1 MTSGGPAAVSEP
13 VPVAGQRLSLRFGQD
28 RDWIA
33 VMAILTA
40 LELGWW
46 AVAWLQG
53 IAPAPWI
60 AAYLGFAGVGLVAA
74 AIVRAMRH
82 GRPGAPW
89 HAVVAGTLL
98 VAIGA
103 SVFLPLKYAIPS
115 EIPFWLDRPLAI
127 AERSLLGADP
137 WLVLDR
143 WLGWATRPLDLLYG
157 CWLPVQLVVL
167 FLVIL
172 AAPSRAKSRAL
183 IAYSLAWFVL
193 GAVAAALL
201 SSVGPLFFDRVFGGE
216 LFGALRGT
224 LQGRG
229 AAVALAESD
238 RMWQALATG
247 RPGLV
252 AGISAM
258 PSIHVAI
265 SLWIVLVAR
274 TLRPGAAIAA
284 WVYFALVWLGSV
296 QLGWHYASDGLAGAL
311 GMAAMWW
318 LAGVIERR
326 ATTPA

>member
-1 MTSGGPAAVSEP
+1 VTGGGPAAVSEP
-13 VPVAGQRLSLRFGQD
+13 VPVAGLRLSRRFGQD

-40 LELGWW
+40 LELAWW
-46 AVAWLQG
+46 AIAWLQG

-60 AAYLGFAGVGLVAA
+60 AAYLLFASVGLVAA

-89 HAVVAGTLL
+89 PAIVAGTLL
-98 VAIGA
+98 LAIGA

-172 AAPSRAKSRAL
+172 AAPSRAKFQCAASTCSPRSEAACSRTNSGAR
-183 IAYSLAWFVL
+183 FVPSKR
-193 GAVAAALL
+193 L
-201 SSVGPLFFDRVFGGE
+201 SPSRW
-216 LFGALRGT
+216 R
-224 LQGRG
+224 
-229 AAVALAESD
+229 
-238 RMWQALATG
+238 
-247 RPGLV
+247 
-252 AGISAM
+252 
-258 PSIHVAI
+258 PSIA
-265 SLWIVLVAR
+265 
-274 TLRPGAAIAA
+274 T
-284 WVYFALVWLGSV
+284 
-296 QLGWHYASDGLAGAL
+296 
-311 GMAAMWW
+311 
-318 LAGVIERR
+318 RR
-326 ATTPA
+326 WM